1 MTSAIVA
8 FMEKLDEY
16 PGWREWNRGKIGYTL
31 HFDDFLRPDNHAE
44 EFKFDE
50 ETEKQHAVIMCYF
63 SLFQTPAELRDLEFY
78 FHRFPYAGTSI
89 TRYAHLSNC
98 CELYFSKFYQY
109 KERLKELF
117 DAVENAVGK
126 HNLAIG
132 KFIKRLDK
140 EFDAEMR
147 ERHSVHHRQR
157 FEDIEI
163 SRLFLI
169 ENMML
174 NDPATTEKG
183 WTEER
188 RHVYRKAANAWSKRC
203 VTQSERLNAF
213 TEAVAEA
220 LLKVCPFLKSEISNT
235 S

>member
-8 FMEKLDEY
+8 FIKKLDEY

-31 HFDDFLRPDNHAE
+31 YFDDFVRPGNRVS

-50 ETEKQHAVIMCYF
+50 ETEKHHSVIMCYF
-63 SLFQTPAELRDLEFY
+63 SLDQTPAELRGLEFY
-78 FHRFPYAGTSI
+78 FRRFPYAGTPI

-117 DAVENAVGK
+117 DAVETAVGT

-132 KFIKRLDK
+132 KLIKHLDK
-140 EFDAEMR
+140 EFEAEMR

-163 SRLFLI
+163 SRVFLI
-169 ENMML
+169 ENMMQ
-174 NDPATTEKG
+174 NDPSMAKKG

-188 RHVYRKAANAWSKRC
+188 RRVYRKAASAWAKRC
-203 VTQSERLNAF
+203 VTQSERLDAF

-220 LLKVCPFLKSEISNT
+220 LLKVCPFLKPEITET